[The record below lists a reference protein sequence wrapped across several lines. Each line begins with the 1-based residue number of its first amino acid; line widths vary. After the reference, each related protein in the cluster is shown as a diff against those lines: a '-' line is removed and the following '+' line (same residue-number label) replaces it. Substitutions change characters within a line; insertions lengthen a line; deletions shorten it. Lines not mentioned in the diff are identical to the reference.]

1 MKDASSPS
9 LVRIRRVNYFLER
22 EPKYNTSTEVENFV
36 KGNDKIP
43 FPKSTWTVARAI
55 HVAGLDPC
63 IMGKDQIY
71 EWANFV
77 LFNGPAPK
85 GATQASAAVVPKPD
99 GKTETVAATTP
110 TATPHEEPV
119 ATINVPVRV
128 AIYTLL
134 VSARELTRLDRK
146 PGAEDLGKQ
155 IDIVANNYLT
165 ALNQTEHTYLNSPKA
180 EVKKIEP
187 VAEKAA
193 VTAVAS
199 TPAPVAAPTP
209 QSPPVPTPA

>member
-22 EPKYNTSTEVENFV
+22 ETKYNTSTEVENYV

-43 FPKSTWTVARAI
+43 FPKSTWSVTRAI
-55 HVAGLDPC
+55 HTAGLDPC

-77 LFNGPAPK
+77 LFNGPTPK
-85 GATQASAAVVPKPD
+85 GATQAAATAAPKTE
-99 GKTETVAATTP
+99 GKTETVVVAAP
-110 TATPHEEPV
+110 TAAPHEEPV

-165 ALNQTEHTYLNSPKA
+165 ALNQTEHSYMNSTKA
-180 EVKKIEP
+180 DVKKVEP
-187 VAEKAA
+187 VAEKTATT
-193 VTAVAS
+193 VTAPAP
-199 TPAPVAAPTP
+199 TPAAAPTP
-209 QSPPVPTPA
+209 PPVPTPA